1 MSIRPLSL
9 RYTARLCTCTCT
21 SPLRIIKKQG
31 VCQRRRTQPRTER
44 ILISFTGGLLDTYA
58 IKNLHTV
65 GCLHLTIACAKIQH
79 CFLHSAAVSPP
90 FLPFP
95 FVEAHFFAKNHT
107 NIQLKLCS
115 KTANLYGRVIYY
127 QVCGL
132 LSILATSYRRHAA
145 PVSLQLSHR
154 TLRGGVFY
162 GTGTETYYKDLSRR
176 DRTGRCVH
184 LLQGG

>member
-58 IKNLHTV
+58 IKNLRNV

-90 FLPFP
+90 FLPSP
-95 FVEAHFFAKNHT
+95 FGKTNFFAKKHT

-127 QVCGL
+127 QVCVL
-132 LSILATSYRRHAA
+132 FPAKAMSR
-145 PVSLQLSHR
+145 
-154 TLRGGVFY
+154 RGGAAREFSA
-162 GTGTETYYKDLSRR
+162 TITPHAERR
-176 DRTGRCVH
+176 RFLRNWN
-184 LLQGG
+184 